1 MIISPYVFKTRAL
14 RALKGNWQT
23 ALLVS
28 FFSTLPMTIVQLY
41 QTTQLP
47 DVSGMLSLEAAQAA
61 IAAVDAQVWLLLGLL
76 GGLSLVITP
85 VLSLGRHQYFIQRLQ
100 KQELGFVGLFS
111 RMGSFGKA
119 LLLYVLIY
127 VKVFL
132 WSLLFIVP
140 GIIAALR
147 YSLAPLYLAQDPQ
160 MGVLEALN
168 RSKAAMRDKK
178 LTMFML
184 QISFMVWLLA
194 ALLMEMLLS
203 SLSPVL
209 ALVVS
214 QFIQLMMATYLSAS
228 VAGFYLAASSPD
240 GIRQAQEEAAAWL
253 RTYGGSM
260 TRRPFGND
268 EATPDEPQD
277 GESGDAQQPRRE
289 DGDTPASGG
298 DEDDAP

>member
-160 MGVLEALN
+160 MGVFEALN

-178 LTMFML
+178 TDHVHVTDQLYGVAAGRAADGDAAFQPQPCFGAGCL
-184 QISFMVWLLA
+184 PVYPADDGNIPERLGGRFLPCGFLA
-194 ALLMEMLLS
+194 RWHTPSAGRSRRVAAYLWRQHDAS
-203 SLSPVL
+203 SL
-209 ALVVS
+209 
-214 QFIQLMMATYLSAS
+214 
-228 VAGFYLAASSPD
+228 
-240 GIRQAQEEAAAWL
+240 RQ
-253 RTYGGSM
+253 
-260 TRRPFGND
+260 
-268 EATPDEPQD
+268 
-277 GESGDAQQPRRE
+277 
-289 DGDTPASGG
+289 
-298 DEDDAP
+298 